1 MSAMAWD
8 VFELLRVKTE
18 CAVFEFIGSRKF
30 GAEEFKIVREPKPHI
45 RFGPEIGRELA
56 VWTIKR
62 VPFQIVVKTSRQVME
77 WF

>member
-1 MSAMAWD
+1 
-8 VFELLRVKTE
+8 
-18 CAVFEFIGSRKF
+18 
-30 GAEEFKIVREPKPHI
+30 VREPKPHI